1 MYIPQ
6 KYVIFVVCL
15 ANFISVVNEIRDK
28 FILLL
33 FDVRFSH

>member
-15 ANFISVVNEIRDK
+15 ANFISVVKEIGDK

-33 FDVRFSH
+33 FVVRFSH